1 MAFDWNNLQTASGPA
16 DFGSSFGTE
25 GPGDV
30 LITPQD
36 FRLNYVNLIAG
47 DGSVLNIKNLIIEFN
62 LYEDIFSI
70 GTTGD
75 VVVNDSNDLLSFL
88 SLTGNEYISFLL
100 EKPAL
105 ETSIEKTYKLI
116 SVSNRRMT
124 NDTNETY
131 LLHFCAEEI
140 PLSEQYRVSKSYK
153 NKKVSEIVR
162 DICENYLNINT
173 NKQISYNPLRIEE
186 TKNTLDLIVPNLKPF
201 DAINWL
207 SNYAQSS
214 NIASPSTYLFFQNYF
229 GFNFQSLQSLY
240 EFPAFKTYNYE
251 PKNLASESDNR
262 VKDLAKDLQNVI
274 SYEVI
279 DQFNSLNSITTGSF
293 ANKLISVDLINQSY
307 DETEFDYQKYFPFSK
322 HLNGYSLL
330 PNAKNSQGDTVNKTP
345 DGYLK
350 LVTGIQKQS
359 RNPYVL
365 SKAVS
370 IKNTEIEKY
379 IPHRTSEMSLL
390 TSNRIRLIV
399 PGDPLI
405 SVGRNIIFN
414 MPSIG
419 LRDNG
424 GKNNDTYLSG
434 KYLITSVRHKADQSG
449 VFLSIIEICKESVP
463 TPLRNY
469 SDNRLSLSSI
479 GI

>member
-1 MAFDWNNLQTASGPA
+1 MAESFN
-16 DFGSSFGTE
+16 FGSTNEKDILLS
-25 GPGDV
+25 
-30 LITPQD
+30 PQD
-36 FRLNYVNLIAG
+36 FRLTYVNLVAG
-47 DGSVLNIKNLIIEFN
+47 DGSILNIKNLIIEFN

-75 VVVNDSNDLLSFL
+75 VVVNDSNDLLTFL
-88 SLTGNEYISFLL
+88 SLTGNEYISFVL
-100 EKPAL
+100 EKPLL
-105 ETSIEKTYKLI
+105 ETSIERVFKLI
-116 SVSNRRMT
+116 SVSNRRLT
-124 NDTNETY
+124 NDTNENY
-131 LLHFCAEEI
+131 VLHFCAEEI

-173 NKQISYNPLRIEE
+173 NKQITPNPLRIEE

-229 GFNFQSLQSLY
+229 GYNFQSLQSLY
-240 EFPAFKTYNYE
+240 ELPPFKTLNYE
-251 PKNLASESDNR
+251 PKNLASRTDSR
-262 VKDLAKDLQNVI
+262 VKDLAKDLLNVTA
-274 SYEVI
+274 YEVI
-279 DQFNSLNSITTGSF
+279 DQFNSLNAITAGSF

-307 DETEFDYQKYFPFSK
+307 DENEFDYAKYFPFSK

-330 PNAKNSQGDTVNKTP
+330 TNAKNSKGDPSNRTP

-350 LVTGIQKQS
+350 LVTGVQKQS

-365 SKAVS
+365 SKSAS

-390 TSNRIRLIV
+390 TSNRLRLIV
-399 PGDPLI
+399 PGDPLL
-405 SVGRNIIFN
+405 SVGRTVIFN
-414 MPSIG
+414 KPSVG
-419 LRDNG
+419 LKENSS
-424 GKNNDTYLSG
+424 KNKDAYLSG
-434 KYLITSVRHKADQSG
+434 KYLITSVRHKADQTG
-449 VFLSIIEICKESVP
+449 VFVSIIEICKESVP

-469 SDNRLSLSSI
+469 SESRLSLSSI